1 MNPGGGSLCLF
12 PGSWILLRRT
22 DVFIQYHT
30 MCCDGCTSYLGE
42 IGTDYILKSS
52 IGRRIGTTEYI
63 AGCTQDT
70 IVGDFRVFIS
80 NEG

>member
-30 MCCDGCTSYLGE
+30 MRCDGCTSYLGE
-42 IGTDYILKSS
+42 IGTDYILKKLYRQAHWHYRVH
-52 IGRRIGTTEYI
+52 RRVY
-63 AGCTQDT
+63 AGHNC
-70 IVGDFRVFIS
+70 R
-80 NEG
+80 